1 MAYVIEGHWRLF
13 RQPLSDYRFWM
24 VQALGLGIVMVHT
37 ILEARDTLSTAPDL
51 YLLPVSTYL
60 LPVVY
65 AGLKFGLAG
74 ALPTALWLMLLTIP
88 ELYLFHQ
95 GMQRIGVAVQLAIIL
110 ALGLV
115 IAQRVDRERRA
126 KLAIEAANL
135 RLMNVQKSLQ
145 GYIRLALRA
154 HEEERVRLAREL
166 HDETIQDLLVVKA
179 AVEEAPEEPGTRLD
193 LAVINATLER
203 IIDGIRRFCRA
214 LRPSLLDDL
223 GLVPAVEWLLS
234 DLGDRSEIRIAL
246 ELEGERVRLD
256 AESELAIFRIAQE
269 ALRNVERHAQAHQ
282 VNLSLV
288 YGQAGLRLEVFDD
301 GRGFD
306 PEQVPEGSLGLTGMQ
321 ERARLIGA
329 DFHVSSRP
337 GSTRVVLHL
346 PLGTQDGGPADDLPD
361 AQNQAVESAAGANAH
376 RGIDEPGPA
385 VSR

>member
-1 MAYVIEGHWRLF
+1 MIEGHWRVF
-13 RQPLSDYRFWM
+13 RRQLSDYRFWI
-24 VQALGLGIVMVHT
+24 VQALGLGIAMGHT
-37 ILEARDTLSTAPDL
+37 ILEASHTLSTAPDL
-51 YLLPVSTYL
+51 YLLPASTYL
-60 LPVVY
+60 IPVVY

-74 ALPTALWLMLLTIP
+74 ALPTVLWCMLLTIP
-88 ELYLFHQ
+88 ELYLFNQ

-110 ALGLV
+110 AVGLV
-115 IAQRVDRERRA
+115 IAQRVDEERRA
-126 KLAIEAANL
+126 KLATEAANR
-135 RLMNVQKSLQ
+135 RLMNVQKSLE
-145 GYIRLALRA
+145 GYIRMALRA
-154 HEEERVRLAREL
+154 QEEERGRLAREL

-179 AVEEAPEEPGTRLD
+179 AFEEAPNRRGPRLD

-203 IIDGIRRFCRA
+203 TIDGIRRFSRA

-234 DLGDRSEIRIAL
+234 DLADRSEIRIAL
-246 ELEGERVRLD
+246 AVEGERVRLD
-256 AESELAIFRIAQE
+256 PESELAIFRIAQE
-269 ALRNVERHAQAHQ
+269 ALRNVERHAQANQ

-301 GRGFD
+301 GHGFD
-306 PEQVPEGSLGLTGMQ
+306 PEQVREGILGLTGMQ

-337 GSTRVVLHL
+337 GSTRVVLDL
-346 PLGTQDGGPADDLPD
+346 PLGPQGGGPADDLLD